1 MSQIRLTCPRCGGHF
16 EYEYVPGV
24 SFSAFR
30 LGWKRYMKCALCGK
44 WETFDLR
51 ADRQP
56 AGVLPPQSVP
66 TYSDRRLLKRR
77 GLWILVPVAVILIS
91 LIWIPSYPLVGV
103 TIDIVMAILVVVLT
117 IVLFATS
124 RPPRTG

>member
-1 MSQIRLTCPRCGGHF
+1 M
-16 EYEYVPGV
+16 
-24 SFSAFR
+24 
-30 LGWKRYMKCALCGK
+30 
-44 WETFDLR
+44 
-51 ADRQP
+51 
-56 AGVLPPQSVP
+56 
-66 TYSDRRLLKRR
+66 
-77 GLWILVPVAVILIS
+77 ILIS